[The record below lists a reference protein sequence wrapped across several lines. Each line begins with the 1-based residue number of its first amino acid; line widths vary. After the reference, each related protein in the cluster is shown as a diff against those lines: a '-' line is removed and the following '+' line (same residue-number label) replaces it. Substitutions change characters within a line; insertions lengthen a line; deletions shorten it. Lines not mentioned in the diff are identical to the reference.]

1 MKLKHRELF
10 STIFHILVAIV
21 SSGEASN
28 VNDERIKPLS
38 RGTGEGFAYA
48 NFKPQKFS
56 YLNVTS
62 IGSDYVLEDSE
73 CGFVCANTP
82 SCFSFNLGVFSA
94 FMGKVLCE
102 LLPSDVFNNSDK
114 FVYSQ
119 SHHHYSI
126 TSPCISWPC
135 RNNGTC
141 AAQYEDNSYVCI
153 CKKGFKGKDC
163 EFDIDECAEG
173 LHSCDVHAY
182 CNNTA
187 GSYTCTCKPTYH
199 GNGEICILG
208 AKNCAQLYNAGVR
221 SNGVYLIDPDGSG
234 DFHVYCDQTTSGGG
248 WTVFQKRLD
257 GSVDFYR
264 TWYSYKYGFGNTT
277 SEFWLGLESI
287 HRLTNSE
294 GYKLRIDLEDFSGDT
309 VYAEYTWFKVE
320 SEGSNYT
327 LRFGS
332 YSGNAGDSFSFHKGR
347 SFTTRDRDNDLMRG
361 MNCGELC
368 KGGWWYNEC
377 WHSNLNGYY
386 HRGTYP
392 RENGWYNGVGWYKWK
407 GHNYSLKRTEMKMR
421 PVGF

>member
-141 AAQYEDNSYVCI
+141 AAQYEDNSFVCI

-199 GNGEICILG
+199 GDGENCILPMNSVILQGNSSYIDDLAQFLKPINGNHSRWMLCYRASTHGWRISTFHTKCDGKRDTVSIIKVGQYVFGGYTNISWESSGGYTSTSKAFIFSLVNNEGLPPFKSLVTSPQYAIKRTTAHGVTFGGGHDICI
-208 AKNCAQLYNAGVR
+208 NDNAN
-221 SNGVYLIDPDGSG
+221 SNT
-234 DFHVYCDQTTSGGG
+234 H
-248 WTVFQKRLD
+248 
-257 GSVDFYR
+257 
-264 TWYSYKYGFGNTT
+264 SYANFG
-277 SEFWLGLESI
+277 
-287 HRLTNSE
+287 H
-294 GYKLRIDLEDFSGDT
+294 
-309 VYAEYTWFKVE
+309 
-320 SEGSNYT
+320 
-327 LRFGS
+327 S
-332 YSGNAGDSFSFHKGR
+332 YSVPSGIKDKSTILA
-347 SFTTRDRDNDLMRG
+347 
-361 MNCGELC
+361 
-368 KGGWWYNEC
+368 
-377 WHSNLNGYY
+377 
-386 HRGTYP
+386 GTYSFKP
-392 RENGWYNGVGWYKWK
+392 DELEVFF
-407 GHNYSLKRTEMKMR
+407 LD
-421 PVGF
+421 

>member
-10 STIFHILVAIV
+10 STIFHILVTIV

-126 TSPCISWPC
+126 TVNENFILTTAIHYFSIENFGQTIILLKHLRWSVCLCLLVISQSPCISWPY

-173 LHSCDVHAY
+173 LHSCD
-182 CNNTA
+182 
-187 GSYTCTCKPTYH
+187 
-199 GNGEICILG
+199 
-208 AKNCAQLYNAGVR
+208 
-221 SNGVYLIDPDGSG
+221 
-234 DFHVYCDQTTSGGG
+234 
-248 WTVFQKRLD
+248 
-257 GSVDFYR
+257 
-264 TWYSYKYGFGNTT
+264 
-277 SEFWLGLESI
+277 
-287 HRLTNSE
+287 
-294 GYKLRIDLEDFSGDT
+294 
-309 VYAEYTWFKVE
+309 
-320 SEGSNYT
+320 
-327 LRFGS
+327 
-332 YSGNAGDSFSFHKGR
+332 
-347 SFTTRDRDNDLMRG
+347 
-361 MNCGELC
+361 
-368 KGGWWYNEC
+368 
-377 WHSNLNGYY
+377 
-386 HRGTYP
+386 
-392 RENGWYNGVGWYKWK
+392 
-407 GHNYSLKRTEMKMR
+407 
-421 PVGF
+421 